1 MSFDLGLLI
10 LRVFVGLV
18 LAGHGSQKLLGWFGG
33 PGLSGASGLMEK
45 FGFRPGRFWAL
56 LASGSEFGGGLL
68 LALGLLT
75 PLAAAGLVAAMLIA
89 VTKAHWKAGFW
100 GAKGGYEYPL
110 TLLVVSAVLGLSG
123 AGQYSLDALLARV
136 GLALPPVTAFL
147 VALVLALIVIGVGLV
162 TGNSSSR
169 QNVAPRAR

>member
-1 MSFDLGLLI
+1 MSIDLVLFV

-33 PGLSGASGLMEK
+33 AGLAGTSGFMEK
-45 FGFRPGRFWAL
+45 LGFRPGRFWAL
-56 LASGSEFGGGLL
+56 LASVSELGGGLL

-100 GAKGGYEYPL
+100 GSKGGFEYPL
-110 TLLVVSAVLGLSG
+110 TLLVVSAVVGLSG
-123 AGQYSLDALLARV
+123 AGRYSLDALLAHA
-136 GLALPPVTAFL
+136 GFALPAAPAFL
-147 VALVLALIVIGVGLV
+147 AALVLALVVIIFGIAS
-162 TGNSSSR
+162 GNSTSR
-169 QNVAPRAR
+169 QRVA